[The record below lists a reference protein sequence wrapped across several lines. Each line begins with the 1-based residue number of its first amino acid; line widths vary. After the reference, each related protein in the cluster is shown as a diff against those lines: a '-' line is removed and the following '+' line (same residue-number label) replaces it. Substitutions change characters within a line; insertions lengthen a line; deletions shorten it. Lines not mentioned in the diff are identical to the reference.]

1 MPVLMEALRPFWRS
15 LVKHPTAAFRDR
27 LERLRFRSVFGALC
41 TERQANQA
49 ILNALQAG
57 HPFAAARIGHTEG
70 RIVGEWQ
77 FRYSRYG
84 RLTRKEAH
92 QYSGIF
98 PVQPDSL
105 NRFAEI
111 YADAIANV
119 DLLGFWQT
127 AFQAQIIKALP
138 CPPRLAPLRALEPYL
153 QPQPWSSALAGK
165 RVLVVHPFAAT
176 IERQYHEN
184 RQRLFHDPLLLPAF
198 DLITVAPPQTLAP
211 ATAGFGDWQ
220 AAYEHLLAQVS
231 SHHFDCALIGCGGY
245 GLPLAAA
252 VKAMGKQ
259 AIHLGGALQLLFGIR
274 GRRWDADPQ
283 FAQLFNAAWVRAS
296 DLETPV
302 AAQAVDGGCY
312 W

>member
-1 MPVLMEALRPFWRS
+1 MPVLMEAIRPLWRS
-15 LVKHPTAAFRDR
+15 LVKHPAAAFRDM
-27 LERLRFRSVFGALC
+27 LERVRFRSVFGALC
-41 TERQANQA
+41 TEREANQA
-49 ILNALQAG
+49 ILHALQAG

-77 FRYSRYG
+77 FKNSCYG

-98 PVQPDSL
+98 PVQADL
-105 NRFAEI
+105 LDRFAEI
-111 YADAIANV
+111 YADAIAKV

-127 AFQAQIIKALP
+127 AFQAQIINALP
-138 CPPRLAPLRALEPYL
+138 CQPRLAPLSALEPYL
-153 QPQPWSSALAGK
+153 QSHPWSSALAGK

-176 IERQYHEN
+176 IERQYQEN
-184 RQRLFHDPLLLPAF
+184 RQFLFENPLVLPAF
-198 DLITVAPPQTLAP
+198 DLITLTSPQTLAP
-211 ATAGFGDWQ
+211 AAAGFRDWCD
-220 AAYEHLLAQVS
+220 AYQHLLAQVS
-231 SHHFDCALIGCGGY
+231 AQHFDCALIGCGGY

-274 GRRWDADPQ
+274 GRRWDDDSQ
-283 FAQLFNAAWVRAS
+283 FANFFNDAWVRPS

-302 AAQAVDGGCY
+302 EAKAVDGGCY